1 MIAATNITLRYGRNT
16 VLDDLSFQADPGQ
29 FTAIVGPNGSGKTS
43 LLKALTG
50 EMPIDGKVSVSGCDI
65 AATPAWHLATLRA
78 VLPQATVLS
87 FPFQALEVVRL
98 GQARNTM
105 RDGTLPHQAL
115 ARVGLS
121 GYEHR
126 FYQELSGGEQQR
138 VQLARVLCQVWT
150 PVENGTPRWLLLD
163 EPVSSLDIG
172 HQLEIMQI
180 ARDYANAGGGVIA
193 VMHDLNLSAMFAD
206 RVVLMKSG
214 AILADGTASNVL
226 TDQNVSQT
234 YECRV
239 QTRTVPQDQA
249 WFLLPQGAALRPD

>member
-121 GYEHR
+121 GYEDR

-239 QTRTVPQDQA
+239 QTRTVPQDEA

>member
-121 GYEHR
+121 GYEDR

>member
-1 MIAATNITLRYGRNT
+1 MISATNITLRYGRNT

-121 GYEHR
+121 GYEDR

-239 QTRTVPQDQA
+239 QTRTVPQDEA